1 MTQSTQFLVGSWQST
16 QPSVSVVA
24 NTARPVEVGFAS
36 AKVDATSRTV
46 SVRDRMALLEA
57 DPRRAKL
64 LQQARKNLSSNR
76 VIDKGS
82 LKQLR
87 LSRGLSQDQVAKLM
101 GSTQAQVAKLE
112 AGRPDV
118 RMSTVKK
125 IAAALGVDSL
135 EVAKLFIEE

>member
-1 MTQSTQFLVGSWQST
+1 MTQNTQFLVGSWQST
-16 QPSVSVVA
+16 QPSVSVLA
-24 NTARPVEVGFAS
+24 DTARPVEVEFAA
-36 AKVDATSRTV
+36 AKVDSTARTV
-46 SVRDRMALLEA
+46 SVRSRMALLEA

-64 LQQARKNLSSNR
+64 LQQARKNLSSSS
-76 VIDKGS
+76 VIEQGS

-87 LSRGLSQDQVAKLM
+87 LSRGLSKEQVAKLM

-125 IAAALGVDSL
+125 VAAALGVSSL
-135 EVAKLFIEE
+135 EVAKLFIQE

>member
-1 MTQSTQFLVGSWQST
+1 
-16 QPSVSVVA
+16 
-24 NTARPVEVGFAS
+24 
-36 AKVDATSRTV
+36 
-46 SVRDRMALLEA
+46 MALLEA